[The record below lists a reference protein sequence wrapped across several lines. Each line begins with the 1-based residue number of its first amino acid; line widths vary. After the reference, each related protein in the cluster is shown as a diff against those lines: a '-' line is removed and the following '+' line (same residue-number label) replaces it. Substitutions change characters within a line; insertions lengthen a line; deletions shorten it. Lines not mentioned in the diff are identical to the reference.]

1 MLIVNKKKYLIIL
14 SILIGIIFLVN
25 DNFFNNDPNQIVFN
39 NDIKK
44 QEIISAF
51 NLDSAMAIGVFD
63 IYTKKDNT
71 LRIAGWS
78 VNNNKALPAYKIH
91 VFYKDQ
97 YIGSAKANKERP
109 GVTKISKN
117 GNNLLKSGFDF
128 SILSFPNDI
137 DKCELDFS
145 IEFNSNIMQ
154 ELPNNKCKAD
164 AYLELNPVVKVAG
177 VNPYQ
182 HYLEYGIKEGSK
194 KS

>member
-71 LRIAGWS
+71 LRIAGWAI
-78 VNNNKALPAYKIH
+78 NNDKTFPAEKIH
-91 VFYKDQ
+91 VFYKEHF
-97 YIGSAKANKERP
+97 IGSGEVHIKRP

-117 GNNLLKSGFDF
+117 GNSLLESGFDF
-128 SILSFPNDI
+128 SILNFPNDI
-137 DKCELDFS
+137 DECKLDFFVE
-145 IEFNSNIMQ
+145 INSKSLQKMV
-154 ELPNNKCKAD
+154 NNKCK
-164 AYLELNPVVKVAG
+164 LLSGTN
-177 VNPYQ
+177 
-182 HYLEYGIKEGSK
+182 
-194 KS
+194 